1 MNTKACYRTLKSYK
15 YQLMEEFQYQ
25 TDFQLDDDIDT
36 SFIQLTRDG
45 LLIIK
50 DQYAWDGA
58 SGPTFDTQNS
68 MRASLV
74 HDALYQLMRKKQLP
88 QTYVL
93 LADQLFREILI
104 EDGMSAIRAAIWY
117 SGLRL
122 AAGKYANPKS
132 DTIETIICVGNVLEE
147 ETVNINEEVS

>member
-104 EDGMSAIRAAIWY
+104 EDGMSAKIGCR
-117 SGLRL
+117 
-122 AAGKYANPKS
+122 KV
-132 DTIETIICVGNVLEE
+132 C
-147 ETVNINEEVS
+147 